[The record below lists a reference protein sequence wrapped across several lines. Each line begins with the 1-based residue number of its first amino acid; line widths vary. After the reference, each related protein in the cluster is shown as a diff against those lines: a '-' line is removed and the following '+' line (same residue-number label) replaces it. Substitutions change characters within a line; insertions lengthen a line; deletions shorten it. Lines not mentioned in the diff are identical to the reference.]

1 MYCLLKKK
9 RQCLFFHCFHTTTIN
24 TGFCDLKRCR
34 AFCLPAS
41 KQAVLQQW
49 TPGGCPLIQFS
60 CHTIYLELALGP
72 TGSSPQTIPHSTWL
86 IDWLIDWWDQ
96 SLNSGFCSCKSGTL
110 PLDPYLQSI
119 LLWLFQRWGL
129 WTIFQGWLQ
138 TTIFSISASQI
149 ARITGMSHWHLAPT
163 PI

>member
-9 RQCLFFHCFHTTTIN
+9 RQCLFFHCSHTTTIN

-86 IDWLIDWWDQ
+86 IDWLIDWLMGPEFEFRVLFLQIRHSTTWSIPPVHFALVISEMRSVNYFPRMASNHYLLDL
-96 SLNSGFCSCKSGTL
+96 SLSNS
-110 PLDPYLQSI
+110 
-119 LLWLFQRWGL
+119 
-129 WTIFQGWLQ
+129 
-138 TTIFSISASQI
+138 
-149 ARITGMSHWHLAPT
+149 
-163 PI
+163 